1 MGAVLGTLIWLHEEE
16 EEEEE
21 QQRRREEQQRLQQEH
36 EQTQLQ
42 RKLAAQRRAVGPHRR
57 SHTKETT
64 RRRLYPANRV
74 YRPRVTFLELS
85 EEECLRRLRFSKQVV
100 SDLCNLLQQDLMPAG
115 PGGHALPVA
124 VKVTTALNFF
134 ASGSFQGATGD
145 ISHISQSAV
154 HKCIKQ
160 VTNALFARANDY
172 ICFPMDA
179 SSQNDRAMGFAAVA
193 GFPRV
198 QGVIDCTHIAIKAPD
213 NQPAAF
219 NRKGYYSINVQLV
232 TDHLHRIMQVCARFP
247 GSCHDAF
254 ILHQS
259 TIPPLFHSCQNFKG
273 WLIGDK
279 DYPLHTWLM
288 TPLPNPRTPAE
299 LRYNESHGTTR
310 RVIKHTIG
318 LLKQRFRCLDRSGG
332 PLQYSPQRVSRI
344 VVVCCILHN
353 LAVQRGLHLEEEVP
367 EVLSSSDEE
376 DLDESEEGMEEGDES
391 QQLIARDV
399 RNQFITQCF
408 G

>member
-16 EEEEE
+16 EEELLQQQELERRHRE
-21 QQRRREEQQRLQQEH
+21 QQQRQC
-36 EQTQLQ
+36 
-42 RKLAAQRRAVGPHRR
+42 KLSAQRRVAGDSRR
-57 SHTKETT
+57 SQAKERT

-85 EEECLRRLRFSKQVV
+85 EEDCLRRLRFSKQAV
-100 SDLCNLLQQDLMPAG
+100 SDLCSLLQQDLMPAG

-134 ASGSFQGATGD
+134 ASGSFQGAAGD

-172 ICFPMDA
+172 ICFPMDE
-179 SSQNDRAMGFAAVA
+179 SSQDDRASGFSALA

-198 QGVIDCTHIAIKAPD
+198 QGIIDCTHIAIKAPD

-219 NRKGYYSINVQLV
+219 NRRGYYSINVQIV
-232 TDHLHRIMQVCARFP
+232 ADHCHRIMQVCARFP
-247 GSCHDAF
+247 GSCRDAF

-259 TIPPLFHSCQNFKG
+259 TIPPLFSRCQNVKG
-273 WLIGDK
+273 WLLGDR
-279 DYPLHTWLM
+279 DYPLYTWLM
-288 TPLPNPRTPAE
+288 TPLPCPSTPAE
-299 LRYNESHGTTR
+299 LRYNKSHANTR
-310 RVIKHTIG
+310 RVIRRTMG

-353 LAVQRGLHLEEEVP
+353 FAVQRGLQLEEEVP
-367 EVLSSSDEE
+367 ENISSSDEE
-376 DLDESEEGMEEGDES
+376 DLDDREEEMDEEETS
-391 QQLIARDV
+391 QQLTAHDV